1 MRFQKKKKIKSPF
14 LQKRVK
20 VIAFQ
25 STNMPRFKGS

>member
-1 MRFQKKKKIKSPF
+1 MRFQKKKNQSPF